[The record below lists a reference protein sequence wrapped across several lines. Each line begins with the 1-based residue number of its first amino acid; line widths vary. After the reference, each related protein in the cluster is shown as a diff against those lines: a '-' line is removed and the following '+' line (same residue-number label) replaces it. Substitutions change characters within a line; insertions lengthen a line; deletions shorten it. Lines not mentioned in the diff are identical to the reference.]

1 MHGLNYQLSS
11 TSNIDYKKK
20 GSIQACLAESLKYH
34 RNKDISEASYIKKP
48 DASSEKQQAPGIF
61 GLDLSNKPSLPF
73 IKPPAA
79 IKIPEVKVPKNQR
92 QKNMDRSK

>member
-48 DASSEKQQAPGIF
+48 DASSEK
-61 GLDLSNKPSLPF
+61 
-73 IKPPAA
+73 
-79 IKIPEVKVPKNQR
+79 
-92 QKNMDRSK
+92 